1 MAKSGAA
8 EGDQAAAA
16 RAMEL
21 KRELKRLVKS
31 IAEDDGDDVI
41 NLEAIDRAQKT
52 LRAMREL
59 RLKRS
64 GGLTACDGETAAG
77 AVPEEF
83 KCPLSM
89 ELMRDPVIIASG
101 QTFDRPFIQKWLKSG
116 NRTCPRTQQV
126 LSHTI
131 LTPNHLIR
139 GMIVQWC
146 KMHGIKLPESV
157 DYTNEEPLAE
167 VDRARFLSLLKKMS
181 SASRLD
187 QREAAKE
194 FRLLTKRTPSFRA
207 LFGESL
213 DAIPQ
218 LLSPL
223 SQTKHDGEPHPDL
236 QEDLITTLLNL
247 SIHDNNKKLVAETP
261 TVIPLLMDA
270 LRSGTIETRS
280 NAAATL
286 FTLSALDSNKALI
299 GKSGALMPL
308 IDLLDEGHPS
318 TMKDV
323 ASAIFNLCIIL
334 ENKAR
339 AVKNGAVPVILKKLE
354 SRIHVD
360 ELLSILAMLSTSQ
373 RAIEEMGE
381 LGAVPC
387 LLGIMRETSC
397 ARNKENCA
405 AILYNVCCSD
415 RSKLKAMRDEEATHR
430 TISQLAED
438 GTSRAKRKASGI
450 LERMR
455 RSSNLTYTS

>member
-1 MAKSGAA
+1 MAKSGVA
-8 EGDQAAAA
+8 EGEQTAAAD

-21 KRELKRLVKS
+21 KRELQKLVKS
-31 IAEDDGDDVI
+31 LADDDGNEVM
-41 NLEAIDRAQKT
+41 NLDAIDRAHKT
-52 LRAMREL
+52 LRCLSEL
-59 RLKRS
+59 KLNRS
-64 GGLTACDGETAAG
+64 GGEA

-83 KCPLSM
+83 KCPLSLQ
-89 ELMRDPVIIASG
+89 LMRDPVIIASG

-131 LTPNHLIR
+131 LTPNHLVR

-146 KMHGIKLPESV
+146 EIHGIKLPESLE
-157 DYTNEEPLAE
+157 YTNEDGMTEG
-167 VDRARFLSLLKKMS
+167 DKARFVSLLKKIS
-181 SASRLD
+181 SVSRLD
-187 QREAAKE
+187 QRDAAKE
-194 FRLLTKRTPSFRA
+194 FRHLTKRTPSFRSF
-207 LFGESL
+207 FGESV

-223 SQTKHDGEPHPDL
+223 SQTKQDGGEPHPDL
-236 QEDLITTLLNL
+236 REDLITTLLNL
-247 SIHDNNKKLVAETP
+247 SIHDSNKKLVAETP

-286 FTLSALDSNKALI
+286 FTLSSLDSNKALI
-299 GKSGALMPL
+299 GKSGTLTPL

-318 TMKDV
+318 AMKDV
-323 ASAIFNLCIIL
+323 TSAIFNLCILL
-334 ENKAR
+334 ENKVR
-339 AVKNGAVPVILKKLE
+339 AVRNGAVPVILKKLE
-354 SRIHVD
+354 SRNHVD

-381 LGAVPC
+381 LKAVSC

-405 AILYNVCCSD
+405 AILYNVCYSD
-415 RSKLKAMRDEEATHR
+415 RSTLKAMKEEEATYR
-430 TISQLAED
+430 TISKLAED
-438 GTSRAKRKASGI
+438 GSSRAKRKANCI
-450 LERMR
+450 LERMNR
-455 RSSNLTYTS
+455 GSNNNYTS

>member
-1 MAKSGAA
+1 M
-8 EGDQAAAA
+8 
-16 RAMEL
+16 
-21 KRELKRLVKS
+21 
-31 IAEDDGDDVI
+31 
-41 NLEAIDRAQKT
+41 
-52 LRAMREL
+52 
-59 RLKRS
+59 
-64 GGLTACDGETAAG
+64 
-77 AVPEEF
+77 
-83 KCPLSM
+83 
-89 ELMRDPVIIASG
+89 
-101 QTFDRPFIQKWLKSG
+101 QTFDRPLIQKWLKSG

-131 LTPNHLIR
+131 LTPNHLVR

-146 KMHGIKLPESV
+146 KIHGIKLPESV
-157 DYTNEEPLAE
+157 DYTNEERPTG
-167 VDRARFLSLLKKMS
+167 VDRARFLSLLKKIS

-213 DAIPQ
+213 DSIPQ
-218 LLSPL
+218 LLFPL
-223 SQTKHDGEPHPDL
+223 SQTKHDDPDL
-236 QEDLITTLLNL
+236 QQDLITTLLNL

-299 GKSGALMPL
+299 GKSGALAPL
-308 IDLLDEGHPS
+308 IGLLDEGHPS
-318 TMKDV
+318 AMKDV

-339 AVKNGAVPVILKKLE
+339 AVRDGAVPVIVKKLLG
-354 SRIHVD
+354 RVHVD

-387 LLGIMRETSC
+387 LLGIMRETGC

-415 RSKLKAMRDEEATHR
+415 RSKLKAVKEEEATYR
-430 TISQLAED
+430 TISQLTED

-450 LERMR
+450 LQRMKR
-455 RSSNLTYTS
+455 GSNPTYTG

>member
-1 MAKSGAA
+1 MAKSGVA
-8 EGDQAAAA
+8 EGEQTAAAA

-21 KRELKRLVKS
+21 KRELQKLVKS
-31 IAEDDGDDVI
+31 IADDDGHDVV
-41 NLEAIDRAQKT
+41 NLDAIDRAQKT
-52 LRAMREL
+52 LRSLSEL
-59 RLKRS
+59 KLNRS
-64 GGLTACDGETAAG
+64 GGGGGET

-83 KCPLSM
+83 KCPLSL

-131 LTPNHLIR
+131 LTPNQLVR

-146 KMHGIKLPESV
+146 EMHSIKLPESLE
-157 DYTNEEPLAE
+157 YTNEDGLTEG
-167 VDRARFLSLLKKMS
+167 DKARFVSLLEKIS
-181 SASRLD
+181 SVSQSE
-187 QREAAKE
+187 QRVAAKE
-194 FRLLTKRTPSFRA
+194 FRLLTKRTPSFRSF
-207 LFGESL
+207 FGESL

-223 SQTKHDGEPHPDL
+223 SQTKHEEGEPHPNL

-247 SIHDNNKKLVAETP
+247 SIHDSNKKLVAETP

-299 GKSGALMPL
+299 GKSGALTPL
-308 IDLLDEGHPS
+308 ISLLDEGHPS
-318 TMKDV
+318 AMKDV
-323 ASAIFNLCIIL
+323 TSAIFNLCILL
-334 ENKAR
+334 ENKVR
-339 AVKNGAVPVILKKLE
+339 AVRNGAVPVILKKLE
-354 SRIHVD
+354 SRNHVD

-381 LGAVPC
+381 LKAVSC

-405 AILYNVCCSD
+405 AILYNICCSD
-415 RSKLKAMRDEEATHR
+415 RSTLTEMKEEEATYS
-430 TISQLAED
+430 TISKLAED
-438 GTSRAKRKASGI
+438 GSSRAKRKASGI
-450 LERMR
+450 LERMKR
-455 RSSNLTYTS
+455 GSHNTYTS